1 MAWPSPRSRDGGVDE
16 VPVAGVTTGRLFLC
30 GKHAVG
36 PDPDALLERVG
47 ATTVVCLNE
56 LHEIEQR
63 YPQYAEWLRVNV
75 PDRAVHHPMPDLHA
89 SSGDDLRRLVD
100 ALYERLVAGE
110 RLVITCG
117 AGIGRAGTIAVAVLM
132 RAGASLDDA
141 VATVRAHRPMAGPE
155 SGAQIDVLTEL
166 ASRRGPPSSG

>member
-1 MAWPSPRSRDGGVDE
+1 MAGI
-16 VPVAGVTTGRLFLC
+16 TTGRLFLC

-36 PDPDALLERVG
+36 PSPDALLAEVG

-56 LHEIEQR
+56 LHEIEPR
-63 YPQYAEWLRVNV
+63 YPHYVEWLRANA
-75 PDRAVHHPMPDLHA
+75 PGRAVHHPMPDLHA
-89 SSGDDLRRLVD
+89 PSSDDLLLLVD
-100 ALYERLVAGE
+100 SLYERLVAGE

-117 AGIGRAGTIAVAVLM
+117 AGIGRAGTVAVAVLM

-155 SGAQIDVLTEL
+155 SGAQMDVLTEL
-166 ASRRGPPSSG
+166 ARRGGPATSG